1 MSDSEKDY
9 TIDYY
14 INLADNG
21 NAGLMR
27 NATEVVESY
36 NILNELFK
44 NVDDKPVFNY
54 ATETQIKAQA
64 ELTEAIQY
72 VQTMIAE
79 ASVAMDAVTVAGA
92 EVRAFI
98 NKASKALVAS
108 KEARALGNEAVE
120 AEAGAEAEAAYA
132 AYDRAAAVH
141 KAALEKAKTAMA
153 AAAAAEE
160 EVKRWNDIEAA
171 AARVRVAAAEVLA
184 VVPVATSKVAIRED
198 NTLIW
203 DDNPGAPMKYGGPAG
218 SEDQPFAQRMAKKRL
233 ERSEKRVPLKG
244 GRRNTKKYR
253 RRNKR
258 KTKHYKRKT
267 KRYTKKR
274 NMRY

>member
-44 NVDDKPVFNY
+44 NVDDKPVINY
-54 ATETQIKAQA
+54 AMETQIKAQA

-79 ASVAMDAVTVAGA
+79 ASVAMDAVTVARE

-98 NKASKALVAS
+98 NKASKALAAS

-120 AEAGAEAEAAYA
+120 AEAEAEKEAAYA

-141 KAALEKAKTAMA
+141 KAALEKAKTAIA
-153 AAAAAEE
+153 AADAAEE

-203 DDNPGAPMKYGGPAG
+203 DNDPGAPMKSGGPAG
-218 SEDQPFAQRMAKKRL
+218 SEDQTLAQRIAKTRLKRL
-233 ERSEKRVPLKG
+233 EERSKKG

>member
-44 NVDDKPVFNY
+44 NVDDKPVINY
-54 ATETQIKAQA
+54 AMETQIKAQA

-79 ASVAMDAVTVAGA
+79 ASVAMDAVTVARE

-98 NKASKALVAS
+98 NKASKALAAS

-120 AEAGAEAEAAYA
+120 AEAEAEKEAAYA

-141 KAALEKAKTAMA
+141 KAALEKAKTAIA
-153 AAAAAEE
+153 AADAAEE

-203 DDNPGAPMKYGGPAG
+203 DNDPGAPMKYGGPAG
-218 SEDQPFAQRMAKKRL
+218 SEDQTLAQRIAKTRLKRL
-233 ERSEKRVPLKG
+233 EERSKKG

>member
-44 NVDDKPVFNY
+44 NVDDKPVINY
-54 ATETQIKAQA
+54 AMETQIKAQA

-79 ASVAMDAVTVAGA
+79 ASVAMDAVTVARE

-98 NKASKALVAS
+98 NKASKALAAS

-120 AEAGAEAEAAYA
+120 AEAEAEKEAAYA
-132 AYDRAAAVH
+132 AYDREAAVH
-141 KAALEKAKTAMA
+141 KAALEKAKTAIA
-153 AAAAAEE
+153 AADAAEK

-198 NTLIW
+198 NTPIW
-203 DDNPGAPMKYGGPAG
+203 DNNPGAPMEYGGPAG
-218 SEDQPFAQRMAKKRL
+218 SEDQTLAQRIAKTRLKRL
-233 ERSEKRVPLKG
+233 EERSKKG

>member
-1 MSDSEKDY
+1 
-9 TIDYY
+9 
-14 INLADNG
+14 
-21 NAGLMR
+21 MR
-27 NATEVVESY
+27 NATEVAESY

-44 NVDDKPVFNY
+44 NVDDKPVINY
-54 ATETQIKAQA
+54 AMETQIKAQA

-72 VQTMIAE
+72 VKTMIAE
-79 ASVAMDAVTVAGA
+79 ASVAMDAVTVARE

-98 NKASKALVAS
+98 NKASKALAAS
-108 KEARALGNEAVE
+108 EEARALGNEAVE
-120 AEAGAEAEAAYA
+120 AEAEAEKEAAYA
-132 AYDRAAAVH
+132 AYDREAEVH

-184 VVPVATSKVAIRED
+184 VVPVAIRKD
-198 NTLIW
+198 NTPIW
-203 DDNPGAPMKYGGPAG
+203 DNNPGAPMESGGPAG
-218 SEDQPFAQRMAKKRL
+218 SEDQTLAQRIAKTRLKRL
-233 ERSEKRVPLKG
+233 EERSKKG
-244 GRRNTKKYR
+244 GRRNTKKYI

-258 KTKHYKRKT
+258 KTKHYKKKT
-267 KRYTKKR
+267 KRYNKKR

>member
-14 INLADNG
+14 IKLADNG

-44 NVDDKPVFNY
+44 NVDDKPVINY
-54 ATETQIKAQA
+54 AMETQIKAQA

-79 ASVAMDAVTVAGA
+79 ASVAMDAVTVASE

-98 NKASKALVAS
+98 NKASKALAAS

-120 AEAGAEAEAAYA
+120 AEAEAEKEAAYA
-132 AYDRAAAVH
+132 AYDREVEVH
-141 KAALEKAKTAMA
+141 KAALEKAKTAIA
-153 AAAAAEE
+153 AADAAEE

-203 DDNPGAPMKYGGPAG
+203 DNDPGAPMKYGGPAG
-218 SEDQPFAQRMAKKRL
+218 SEDQTLAQRIAKTRLKRL
-233 ERSEKRVPLKG
+233 EERSKKG

>member
-44 NVDDKPVFNY
+44 NVDDKPVINY
-54 ATETQIKAQA
+54 AMETQIKAQA

-79 ASVAMDAVTVAGA
+79 ASVAMDAVTVARE

-98 NKASKALVAS
+98 NKASKALAAS

-120 AEAGAEAEAAYA
+120 AEAEAEKEAAYA

-141 KAALEKAKTAMA
+141 KAALEKAKTAIA
-153 AAAAAEE
+153 AADAAEE

-203 DDNPGAPMKYGGPAG
+203 DNDPGAPMEYGGPAG
-218 SEDQPFAQRMAKKRL
+218 SEDQTLAQRIAKTRLKRL
-233 ERSEKRVPLKG
+233 EERSKKG

>member
-44 NVDDKPVFNY
+44 NVDDKPVINY
-54 ATETQIKAQA
+54 AMETQIKAQA

-79 ASVAMDAVTVAGA
+79 ASVAMDAVTVARE

-98 NKASKALVAS
+98 NKASKALAAS

-120 AEAGAEAEAAYA
+120 AEAEAEKKAAYA
-132 AYDRAAAVH
+132 AYDREVEVH
-141 KAALEKAKTAMA
+141 KAALEKAKTAIA
-153 AAAAAEE
+153 AADAAEE

-203 DDNPGAPMKYGGPAG
+203 DNDPGAPMKYGGPAG
-218 SEDQPFAQRMAKKRL
+218 SEDQTLAQRIAKTRLKRL
-233 ERSEKRVPLKG
+233 EGRSKKG